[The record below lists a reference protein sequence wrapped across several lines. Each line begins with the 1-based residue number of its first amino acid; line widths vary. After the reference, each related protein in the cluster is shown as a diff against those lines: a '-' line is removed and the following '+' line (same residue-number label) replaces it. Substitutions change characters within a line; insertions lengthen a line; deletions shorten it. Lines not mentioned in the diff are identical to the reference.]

1 MAHGITEEDK
11 GFVHGTT
18 WHQLPQFIQLDRP
31 VTKEEVRL
39 VLDYPLTK
47 QPLYR
52 LVDGQPEQVSD
63 AFCIARH
70 DTGRVLLPTCGRL
83 METPSNVE
91 FFDLIDRGLLAAYP
105 ELELESVGTLWG
117 GQTAFV
123 NIKLAEWAVKGDK
136 SPTVS
141 RLMYF
146 NPLGS
151 SYQACAH
158 DVRIVCNNTLR
169 MAAVSGEVN
178 KTLAKFRHIRGAGAR
193 ITEYLLDLAEVK
205 MGLKRHMELMN
216 ELARREITTA
226 EVERFLGEFLP
237 GPEGPPPLPI
247 GILHK
252 RDEIRTLF
260 EGDQSLGTIGKT
272 RYGLLQATTNWLD
285 HGKLRKNQDEVSRLW
300 DGIVGDRSVRKQQ
313 AVDLLVKM
321 A

>member
-31 VTKEEVRL
+31 VTNEEARL
-39 VLDYPLTK
+39 VLDYPLAK
-47 QPLYR
+47 QPLFR
-52 LVDGQPEQVSD
+52 LVDGQPEQVPD
-63 AFCIARH
+63 AFCIARTDSNH
-70 DTGRVLLPTCGRL
+70 VLLPTCGRV
-83 METPSNVE
+83 MAAPSNVE
-91 FFDLIDRGLLAAYP
+91 FFNLIDRGLLAAYP

-123 NIKLAEWAVKGDK
+123 NIKLAEWAVKGDQ

-146 NPLGS
+146 NSLGS

-169 MAAVSGEVN
+169 MAAVSGLAN
-178 KTLAKFRHIRGAGAR
+178 QTLARFRHTASAGAK
-193 ITEYLLDLAEVK
+193 ITEYLLNLAEVK
-205 MGLKRHMELMN
+205 LGLKRHMELMN
-216 ELARREITTA
+216 ELARRPITTA

-237 GPEGPPPLPI
+237 GPEGPPPI
-247 GILHK
+247 GIKSK
-252 RDEIRTLF
+252 RDEIRTVF
-260 EGDQSLGTIGKT
+260 ESDQSLGTIGKT
-272 RYGLLQATTNWLD
+272 RYGLLQATTYWLD
-285 HGKLRKNQDEVSRLW
+285 HGKLRKNQDEALRLW
-300 DGIVGDRSVRKQQ
+300 DGIVGDRSARKQQ